1 MSYDSYDVFPGQTTW
16 AKEHEDILIDWADKA
31 MCFRWLHGRAHQR
44 YAKVNA
50 FFTIPVIIL
59 STLTGTANFA
69 QEKFPIEYRGYAVM
83 AIGGLNIIAGI
94 ITTIQQFLKISE
106 KNEAHRVGAIA
117 WDKFNRD
124 IKIELAK
131 RPQERINPIVMLK
144 RSKEEFDR
152 LIETSPIIPN
162 IIIQMFKSAFEKTEG
177 YEKISKPDICDT
189 LKSTNEFAVRIQEIT
204 ASLPEPNT
212 TDIEMTKVDDSE
224 IRESIRS
231 ELQGKMYDNLKHSFR
246 LMHSR
251 EPFPEEIYDI
261 LETEEKV

>member
-1 MSYDSYDVFPGQTTW
+1 MNNTEQQETLW

-44 YAKVNA
+44 YSKINA

-69 QEKFPIEYRGYAVM
+69 QEKFPPEYRGYIVM
-83 AIGGLNIIAGI
+83 GIGGLNIIAGI

-106 KNEAHRVGAIA
+106 KNEAHRVGSIS

-131 RPQERINPIVMLK
+131 RPHERMNPINMLK
-144 RSKEEFDR
+144 KFKEDYDR
-152 LIETSPIIPN
+152 LIETSPIIPV
-162 IIIQMFKSAFEKTEG
+162 IIIQMFKTAFEKTEG
-177 YEKISKPDICDT
+177 YEKIAKPDICDT

-204 ASLPEPNT
+204 TMLPEPDT
-212 TDIEMTKVDDSE
+212 SGIELNHSKL
-224 IRESIRS
+224 RESLQE
-231 ELQGKMYDNLKHSFR
+231 ELQKEMYDNLASTFKKIHAR
-246 LMHSR
+246 D
-251 EPFPEEIYDI
+251 PYPEEIYDI
-261 LETEEKV
+261 MNMNDKEMIV